1 MKIKKRDGRLE
12 QLSFDKIIYR
22 LKKIKNDAT
31 LPNKENSNGKLSSID
46 TDLIAQKVIL
56 SIYDGVSS
64 SELDEEA
71 ARIAISM
78 TENPEYA
85 RLASRIIISNLHKNT
100 TECFS
105 DIMERLYCNVDK
117 NGNPAPALADDFIE
131 IVREHK
137 DVLNET
143 IDYKRDYLFDYF
155 GFKTLEKS
163 YLMKL
168 NGKIVERPQH
178 LYMRV
183 AVQVHKHDIEN
194 VVKTYNLIS
203 QHYFTF
209 ASPTM
214 FNAGS
219 RLGNLSSCYLL
230 GSHDSIEG
238 IFKTMSDVAKISKVG
253 GGIGIHINN
262 IRSKGSV
269 IRGTNGTSD
278 GIIPMLKVYNS
289 ISTYVNQCFT
299 PNTPVYTR
307 DGIKRMD
314 QVTTEDHLVTLDG
327 SYKKVNEV
335 IVNQK
340 SEEILEIAVACG
352 IEPLSCTKVHEIYA
366 LRSKSRTGKDR
377 LIEQLR
383 TGVKKASFMPAEKL
397 TSNDYV
403 GFPIPTFEQDHPDW
417 TIEKCKAYGTSLIG
431 CGSDVVFET
440 PVLHLPKD
448 KLAVVVAAMMDRCVK
463 KQGGLLF
470 TCESLNVIR
479 SFRYMLLRFGI
490 LTSRGK
496 KGNTSILKIPK
507 IQALKDLGL
516 FTRFEIPKI
525 PKFKKATAPKTPNVI
540 NFFQFE
546 NMLYCRIKSI
556 NKKMYTGDVYD
567 FNMIDNHNYLTD
579 MGLVHNS
586 GKRKG
591 SFAIYLSPE
600 HPDILEFLDL
610 RKNQGS
616 EDLRARD
623 LFYAM
628 WMPDLFMEQVEKD
641 GDWYLMDPDECP
653 GLADTY
659 GEEYAELYW
668 KYVEAK
674 RFKRQIKAQDIW
686 MRILESQIETGNPY
700 ILYKDQANLKSNQ
713 KNIGTIKS
721 SNLCVAP
728 ETQILTSKGYFP
740 ISSLQDQSIEVWN
753 GEEFSQTVVR
763 KTGENQELVKVKFS
777 NGSELECTKY
787 HKFFV
792 VTGKVDA
799 SELRPGMKII
809 DYILPDNS
817 KVTDLYVTEII
828 HTSRISDT
836 FCFTEPKRGMGI
848 FNGVLTSQCAE
859 VLLYSDHEEY
869 AVCFTGDTQ
878 ILTKEG
884 YRRIDECDNK
894 EVLSYFNNDI
904 DLVHKEQFVK
914 ATLIDNGVR
923 DVYKLNCTGVK
934 SIKAT
939 ENHLF
944 MTLTKRKH
952 LSKSKANTYEWKK
965 LKDLTKNDKII
976 LPKTKILP
984 AFDNNIIKKVD
995 EDFLTVGWMVGDG
1008 WQHKSHVNKITTY
1021 GVCFGP
1027 NEIYARDRVLKHL
1040 RKWVE
1045 MCPFTKYGHLTH
1057 KNDFYTDKNKVF
1069 NWSCSKQN
1077 FIKYIKEKFGLMEK
1091 TAHYKC
1097 IPDKIKKSSPVQIAS
1112 FLSGLFSADGTVYI
1126 KLKES
1131 RNRFYVGLSSSS
1143 RILLDDVQNMLKCY
1157 GIECRIVF
1165 GKVSKRKNKQG
1176 KLTIE
1181 NKESILNFNKY
1192 INFLLCKEKQQQLEA
1207 GIKTIKKIDIFRDY
1221 TKLKSIEYVGQE
1233 RVYDLNVPET
1243 HNFIAEGF
1251 VVHNC
1256 NLMSVSLQKFVKYD
1270 ERKKPYFDH
1279 QLFFDV
1285 IKHAVLPMNNI
1296 IDYNYYPTPET
1307 RKSNLLHRP
1316 IGMGSQSLSELF
1328 IKMRIP
1334 FESAEAR
1341 RLNKEIFETYYF
1353 AALTGSMELAKRDG
1367 PYSTFK
1373 DSPLSQ
1379 GKFQFDLWAEHNG
1392 IDLKDYLSN
1401 RWDWEALRQ
1410 DIIQFGVRNS
1420 TLTTCMPT
1428 ASSAQIMGNTESI
1441 EPFDSCIFKRRVL
1454 SGEYA
1459 VCNKHLVDDL
1469 IKLGL
1474 WNREL
1479 KDTIIA
1485 HNGSIQNIGSIPDN
1499 IKALYKTV
1507 WEMSMKNLIDLSA
1520 ERGPFICMTQSL
1532 NLFMSAP
1539 TIKKL
1544 TSMHFYGWKRG
1555 LKTGIYYLRS
1565 KAQASAAKFSIDA
1578 NLEKK
1583 VKEQQTDHDAQVP
1596 YRLAS
1601 ETVEVQAT
1609 AEEILACSLEN
1620 REACELCSS

>member
-1 MKIKKRDGRLE
+1 
-12 QLSFDKIIYR
+12 
-22 LKKIKNDAT
+22 
-31 LPNKENSNGKLSSID
+31 
-46 TDLIAQKVIL
+46 
-56 SIYDGVSS
+56 
-64 SELDEEA
+64 
-71 ARIAISM
+71 
-78 TENPEYA
+78 
-85 RLASRIIISNLHKNT
+85 
-100 TECFS
+100 
-105 DIMERLYCNVDK
+105 
-117 NGNPAPALADDFIE
+117 
-131 IVREHK
+131 
-137 DVLNET
+137 
-143 IDYKRDYLFDYF
+143 
-155 GFKTLEKS
+155 
-163 YLMKL
+163 
-168 NGKIVERPQH
+168 
-178 LYMRV
+178 
-183 AVQVHKHDIEN
+183 
-194 VVKTYNLIS
+194 
-203 QHYFTF
+203 
-209 ASPTM
+209 
-214 FNAGS
+214 
-219 RLGNLSSCYLL
+219 
-230 GSHDSIEG
+230 
-238 IFKTMSDVAKISKVG
+238 MSDVAKISKVG

-314 QVTTEDHLVTLDG
+314 QVTTDDHLVTLDG
-327 SYKKVNEV
+327 SFKKVNEV

-352 IEPLSCTKVHEIYA
+352 IEPLCCTKVHEIYA

-377 LIEQLR
+377 LLEQLR
-383 TGVKKASFMPAEKL
+383 TGVKKPLFMPAEKL
-397 TSNDYV
+397 SSNDYV
-403 GFPIPTFEQDHPDW
+403 GFPIPTFEQDSDIW
-417 TIEKCKAYGTSLIG
+417 TLEKCKTYGTSMIS
-431 CGSDVVFET
+431 CAADTVFET
-440 PVLHLPKD
+440 AVLHLPKE

-507 IQALKDLGL
+507 IQALKDLCL
-516 FTRFEIPKI
+516 FTRFEIPKP

-546 NMLYCRIKSI
+546 NVLYCRIKSI

-653 GLADTY
+653 GLADAY
-659 GEEYAELYW
+659 GKEYAELYW
-668 KYVEAK
+668 KYVEEK
-674 RFKRQIKAQDIW
+674 RYKRQIKAQDIW

-700 ILYKDQANLKSNQ
+700 IVYKDQANLKSNQ

-721 SNLCVAP
+721 SNLC
-728 ETQILTSKGYFP
+728 S
-740 ISSLQDQSIEVWN
+740 
-753 GEEFSQTVVR
+753 
-763 KTGENQELVKVKFS
+763 
-777 NGSELECTKY
+777 
-787 HKFFV
+787 
-792 VTGKVDA
+792 
-799 SELRPGMKII
+799 
-809 DYILPDNS
+809 
-817 KVTDLYVTEII
+817 
-828 HTSRISDT
+828 
-836 FCFTEPKRGMGI
+836 
-848 FNGVLTSQCAE
+848 E
-859 VLLYSDHEEY
+859 VLLYSDHQEY

-894 EVLSYFNNDI
+894 EVLSYFNNDVE
-904 DLVHKEQFVK
+904 LHHKEQFVK

-923 DVYKLNCTGVK
+923 DTYKMTCENGSV
-934 SIKAT
+934 IKGT
-939 ENHLF
+939 EDHLF
-944 MTLTKRKH
+944 MTVNHDWT
-952 LSKSKANTYEWKK
+952 K
-965 LKDLTKNDKII
+965 LKDLTSEHQ
-976 LPKTKILP
+976 LLTTGTKSTP
-984 AFDNNIIKKVD
+984 
-995 EDFLTVGWMVGDG
+995 GMM
-1008 WQHKSHVNKITTY
+1008 
-1021 GVCFGP
+1021 P
-1027 NEIYARDRVLKHL
+1027 
-1040 RKWVE
+1040 
-1045 MCPFTKYGHLTH
+1045 
-1057 KNDFYTDKNKVF
+1057 
-1069 NWSCSKQN
+1069 
-1077 FIKYIKEKFGLMEK
+1077 
-1091 TAHYKC
+1091 
-1097 IPDKIKKSSPVQIAS
+1097 
-1112 FLSGLFSADGTVYI
+1112 GT
-1126 KLKES
+1126 
-1131 RNRFYVGLSSSS
+1131 
-1143 RILLDDVQNMLKCY
+1143 
-1157 GIECRIVF
+1157 
-1165 GKVSKRKNKQG
+1165 
-1176 KLTIE
+1176 
-1181 NKESILNFNKY
+1181 
-1192 INFLLCKEKQQQLEA
+1192 
-1207 GIKTIKKIDIFRDY
+1207 
-1221 TKLKSIEYVGQE
+1221 TKLKSIEYVGKE

-1256 NLMSVSLQKFVKYD
+1256 NLMSISLQKFVKYD

-1285 IKHAVLPMNNI
+1285 TKHAVLPMNNI

-1316 IGMGSQSLSELF
+1316 IGMGSQAISELF

-1341 RLNKEIFETYYF
+1341 KLNKEIFETYYF

-1373 DSPLSQ
+1373 GSPLSE

-1392 IDLKDYLSN
+1392 IDLKDYLSG
-1401 RWDWEALRQ
+1401 RWDWESLRK
-1410 DIIQFGVRNS
+1410 DIIEFGVRNS

-1454 SGEYA
+1454 SGEYV

-1474 WNREL
+1474 WNKEL

-1485 HNGSIQNIGSIPDN
+1485 HNGSIQSIDSIPDD

-1520 ERGPFICMTQSL
+1520 ERSPFICMTQSL

-1578 NLEKK
+1578 SLEKK
-1583 VKEQQTDHDAQVP
+1583 VKAKEQQTNPDSDAQVQ
-1596 YRLAS
+1596 
-1601 ETVEVQAT
+1601 VT

>member
-1 MKIKKRDGRLE
+1 MKIKKRDGRFE
-12 QLSFDKIIYR
+12 QLSFDKIMYR

-31 LPNKENSNGKLSSID
+31 LPNKENATGKLSSID
-46 TDLIAQKVIL
+46 TDLVAQKVIL

-105 DIMERLYCNVDK
+105 DIMERLYTNLDK
-117 NGNPAPALADDFIE
+117 NDNPAPILADDIITFI
-131 IVREHK
+131 RENK
-137 DVLNET
+137 DALNEI

-163 YLMKL
+163 YLMKI

-183 AVQVHKHDIEN
+183 AVQVHKNDIEN
-194 VVKTYNLIS
+194 VIKTYNLIS

-209 ASPTM
+209 ASPTL

-219 RLGNLSSCYLL
+219 RLGNLSSCFLI

-269 IRGTNGTSD
+269 IRGTNGISD

-299 PNTPVYTR
+299 PNTTVYSR

-314 QVTTEDHLVTLDG
+314 QVTTEDYLVTLDG
-327 SYKKVNEV
+327 SFKKVNEV
-335 IVNQK
+335 IISQK

-352 IEPLSCTKVHEIYA
+352 ISPVCCTKVHDIYA

-377 LIEQLR
+377 LLEQLR
-383 TGVKKASFMPAEKL
+383 SGVKKPSFMPAEKL
-397 TSNDYV
+397 SSNDYV
-403 GFPIPTFEQDHPDW
+403 AFPIPTFEQDLDTW
-417 TIEKCKAYGTSLIG
+417 TLERCKLYGTSLLN
-431 CGSDVVFET
+431 CDTVDKE
-440 PVLHLPKD
+440 VLHLPKS
-448 KLAVVVAAMMDRCVK
+448 KLTVVLAAMMDRCVK

-470 TCESLNVIR
+470 SSESLNVIQ
-479 SFRYMLLRFGI
+479 SMKYMLLRMGI
-490 LTSRGK
+490 LTSPGK
-496 KGNTSILKIPK
+496 KGNTSVLKIPK
-507 IQALKDLGL
+507 VQALKDLGI
-516 FTRFEIPKI
+516 FTRFEIPKP

-546 NMLYCRIKSI
+546 NILYCRIKSI

-659 GEEYAELYW
+659 GEEYAKLYW
-668 KYVEAK
+668 KYVDEK
-674 RFKRQIKAQDIW
+674 KFKRQIKAQDIW

-700 ILYKDQANLKSNQ
+700 IVYKDQANLKSNQ

-740 ISSLQDQSIEVWN
+740 IGSLRDQPVEVWN
-753 GEEFSQTVVR
+753 GQEFSETTVR
-763 KTGENQELVKVKFS
+763 KTGENQELIKVKFS
-777 NGSELECTKY
+777 NGSKLECTKY

-792 VTGKVDA
+792 VTGKRP
-799 SELRPGMKII
+799 SEYPRIIKVEAKDLEKGMKLIKCDFPII
-809 DYILPDNS
+809 EEGLSDFPYPYEHGLFSADGTLEQKKETIFQCNYKSLPSECYCGYHIKMYEQNEGNTPTVYCQGIVGKGNPRITLYGEKKKLVKYISSRLEVLPEKEGKITCRLPMELKPKYEVPINYNIDIKLRWLEGLSDGDGSICKSGKLIGIQISSIDKQFLENVKYLLQTLGCDPKICLMHKECDRLLPKNDGS
-817 KVTDLYVTEII
+817 NEYKEYKCQACYRILITSWDVATLYSLGFRPKRLDITGVYPKNNTRRWIQIEDII
-828 HTSRISDT
+828 HTNRISDT
-836 FCFTEPKRGMGI
+836 FCFTESKRNMGI
-848 FNGVLTSQCAE
+848 FNGIISSQCAE
-859 VLLYSDHEEY
+859 VLLYSDNEEY
-869 AVCFTGDTQ
+869 AVC
-878 ILTKEG
+878 
-884 YRRIDECDNK
+884 
-894 EVLSYFNNDI
+894 
-904 DLVHKEQFVK
+904 
-914 ATLIDNGVR
+914 
-923 DVYKLNCTGVK
+923 
-934 SIKAT
+934 
-939 ENHLF
+939 
-944 MTLTKRKH
+944 
-952 LSKSKANTYEWKK
+952 
-965 LKDLTKNDKII
+965 
-976 LPKTKILP
+976 
-984 AFDNNIIKKVD
+984 
-995 EDFLTVGWMVGDG
+995 
-1008 WQHKSHVNKITTY
+1008 
-1021 GVCFGP
+1021 
-1027 NEIYARDRVLKHL
+1027 
-1040 RKWVE
+1040 
-1045 MCPFTKYGHLTH
+1045 
-1057 KNDFYTDKNKVF
+1057 
-1069 NWSCSKQN
+1069 
-1077 FIKYIKEKFGLMEK
+1077 
-1091 TAHYKC
+1091 
-1097 IPDKIKKSSPVQIAS
+1097 
-1112 FLSGLFSADGTVYI
+1112 
-1126 KLKES
+1126 
-1131 RNRFYVGLSSSS
+1131 
-1143 RILLDDVQNMLKCY
+1143 
-1157 GIECRIVF
+1157 
-1165 GKVSKRKNKQG
+1165 
-1176 KLTIE
+1176 
-1181 NKESILNFNKY
+1181 
-1192 INFLLCKEKQQQLEA
+1192 
-1207 GIKTIKKIDIFRDY
+1207 
-1221 TKLKSIEYVGQE
+1221 
-1233 RVYDLNVPET
+1233 
-1243 HNFIAEGF
+1243 
-1251 VVHNC
+1251 
-1256 NLMSVSLQKFVKYD
+1256 NLMSVALPKFVKYD

-1279 QLFFDV
+1279 QLLFDV
-1285 IKHAVLPMNNI
+1285 TKHCILPMNNI
-1296 IDYNYYPTPET
+1296 IDYNFYPVPET
-1307 RKSNLLHRP
+1307 RKSNFAHRP
-1316 IGMGSQSLSELF
+1316 IGLGAQGLSCLF

-1334 FESAEAR
+1334 FESEEAR
-1341 RLNKEIFETYYF
+1341 KLNREIFETYYF

-1367 PYSTFK
+1367 AYSTFK
-1373 DSPLSQ
+1373 GSPMSE
-1379 GKFQFDLWAEHNG
+1379 GKFQFDLWSEYNG
-1392 IDLKDYLSN
+1392 IDLKNYLSG
-1401 RWDWEALRQ
+1401 RWDWDTLRK
-1410 DIIQFGVRNS
+1410 DVMQFGIRNS

-1454 SGEYA
+1454 SGEYV
-1459 VCNKHLVDDL
+1459 VCNKYLVDDL
-1469 IKLGL
+1469 LKLDL
-1474 WNREL
+1474 WNKEM

-1485 HNGSIQNIGSIPDN
+1485 NNGSIQNIDSIPDD

-1520 ERGPFICMTQSL
+1520 ERSPFICMTQSL
-1532 NLFMSAP
+1532 NLFMSSP

-1544 TSMHFYGWKRG
+1544 SSMHFYGWKQG

-1565 KAQASAAKFSIDA
+1565 KSQASAGKFSIDA

-1583 VKEQQTDHDAQVP
+1583 VKGKGKKAEPTQ
-1596 YRLAS
+1596 
-1601 ETVEVQAT
+1601 
-1609 AEEILACSLEN
+1609 EEILACSIEN
-1620 REACELCSS
+1620 REACDLCSS

>member
-1 MKIKKRDGRLE
+1 LE

-46 TDLIAQKVIL
+46 TDLVAQKVIL

-100 TECFS
+100 SECFS
-105 DIMERLYCNVDK
+105 DIMERLYSNVDK
-117 NGNPAPALADDFIE
+117 NGKPAPALADDFIQL
-131 IVREHK
+131 IRDHK
-137 DVLNET
+137 DILNET

-183 AVQVHKHDIEN
+183 AVQVHKNDIEN
-194 VVKTYNLIS
+194 VIKTYNLIS

-214 FNAGS
+214 FNSGS
-219 RLGNLSSCYLL
+219 RLGNLSSCFLI
-230 GSHDSIEG
+230 GTHDSIEG

-314 QVTTEDHLVTLDG
+314 QVTTDDHLVTLDG
-327 SYKKVNEV
+327 SFKKVNEV

-352 IEPLSCTKVHEIYA
+352 IEPLCCTKVHEIYA

-377 LIEQLR
+377 LLEQLR
-383 TGVKKASFMPAEKL
+383 SGVKKASFMPADKL
-397 TSNDYV
+397 SSNDYV
-403 GFPIPTFEQDHPDW
+403 GFPIPTFEQDSDIW
-417 TIEKCKAYGTSLIG
+417 TLEKCKAYGTSMIG
-431 CGSDVVFET
+431 CAADTVFET
-440 PVLHLPKD
+440 AVLHLPKE

-507 IQALKDLGL
+507 IQALKDLCL
-516 FTRFEIPKI
+516 FTRFEIPKP

-546 NMLYCRIKSI
+546 NILYCRIKSI

-653 GLADTY
+653 GLADAY
-659 GEEYAELYW
+659 GKEYAELYW
-668 KYVEAK
+668 KYVEEK
-674 RFKRQIKAQDIW
+674 RYKRQIKAQDIW

-700 ILYKDQANLKSNQ
+700 IVYKDQANLKSNQ

-728 ETQILTSKGYFP
+728 ETQILTSKGYFQ
-740 ISSLQDQSIEVWN
+740 IASLQDQTVEVWN
-753 GEEFSQTVVR
+753 GEEFSETVVR
-763 KTGENQELVKVKFS
+763 KTGEDQELIKVKFS
-777 NGSELECTKY
+777 NGSEIECTKY
-787 HKFFV
+787 HKFYIE
-792 VTGKVDA
+792 THGEIKAEDLK
-799 SELRPGMKII
+799 SGMKII
-809 DYILPDNS
+809 DYRLHDNS
-817 KVTDLYVTEII
+817 ELITDLYVTDII
-828 HTSRISDT
+828 HTNRISDT
-836 FCFTEPKRGMGI
+836 FCFTESKRGMGI
-848 FNGVLTSQCAE
+848 FNGIISGQCAE
-859 VLLYSDHEEY
+859 VLLYSDHEQY
-869 AVCFTGDTQ
+869 SV
-878 ILTKEG
+878 
-884 YRRIDECDNK
+884 
-894 EVLSYFNNDI
+894 
-904 DLVHKEQFVK
+904 
-914 ATLIDNGVR
+914 
-923 DVYKLNCTGVK
+923 
-934 SIKAT
+934 
-939 ENHLF
+939 
-944 MTLTKRKH
+944 
-952 LSKSKANTYEWKK
+952 
-965 LKDLTKNDKII
+965 
-976 LPKTKILP
+976 
-984 AFDNNIIKKVD
+984 
-995 EDFLTVGWMVGDG
+995 
-1008 WQHKSHVNKITTY
+1008 
-1021 GVCFGP
+1021 
-1027 NEIYARDRVLKHL
+1027 
-1040 RKWVE
+1040 
-1045 MCPFTKYGHLTH
+1045 
-1057 KNDFYTDKNKVF
+1057 
-1069 NWSCSKQN
+1069 
-1077 FIKYIKEKFGLMEK
+1077 
-1091 TAHYKC
+1091 
-1097 IPDKIKKSSPVQIAS
+1097 
-1112 FLSGLFSADGTVYI
+1112 
-1126 KLKES
+1126 
-1131 RNRFYVGLSSSS
+1131 
-1143 RILLDDVQNMLKCY
+1143 
-1157 GIECRIVF
+1157 
-1165 GKVSKRKNKQG
+1165 
-1176 KLTIE
+1176 
-1181 NKESILNFNKY
+1181 
-1192 INFLLCKEKQQQLEA
+1192 
-1207 GIKTIKKIDIFRDY
+1207 
-1221 TKLKSIEYVGQE
+1221 
-1233 RVYDLNVPET
+1233 
-1243 HNFIAEGF
+1243 
-1251 VVHNC
+1251 C
-1256 NLMSVSLQKFVKYD
+1256 NLMSISLQKFVKYD

-1285 IKHAVLPMNNI
+1285 TKHAVLPMNNI

-1316 IGMGSQSLSELF
+1316 IGMGSQAISELF

-1341 RLNKEIFETYYF
+1341 KLNKEIFETYYF

-1373 DSPLSQ
+1373 GSPLSE

-1392 IDLKDYLSN
+1392 IDLKDYLSG
-1401 RWDWEALRQ
+1401 RWDWESLRK
-1410 DIIQFGVRNS
+1410 DIMAHGVRNS

-1454 SGEYA
+1454 SGEYV

-1474 WNREL
+1474 WNKEL

-1485 HNGSIQNIGSIPDN
+1485 HNGSIQSIDSIPDD

-1507 WEMSMKNLIDLSA
+1507 WEMSMKNLIDLSS

-1578 NLEKK
+1578 SLEKK
-1583 VKEQQTDHDAQVP
+1583 VKAKEQQTNPDSDAQVQ
-1596 YRLAS
+1596 
-1601 ETVEVQAT
+1601 VT

>member
-46 TDLIAQKVIL
+46 TDLVAQKVIL

-100 TECFS
+100 SECFS
-105 DIMERLYCNVDK
+105 DIMERLYSNVDK
-117 NGNPAPALADDFIE
+117 NGKPAPALADDFIQL
-131 IVREHK
+131 IRDHK
-137 DVLNET
+137 DILNET

-183 AVQVHKHDIEN
+183 AVQVHKNDIEN
-194 VVKTYNLIS
+194 VIKTYNLIS

-214 FNAGS
+214 FNSGS
-219 RLGNLSSCYLL
+219 RLGNLSSCFLI
-230 GSHDSIEG
+230 GTHDSIEG

-314 QVTTEDHLVTLDG
+314 QVTTDDHLVTLDG
-327 SYKKVNEV
+327 SFKKVNEV

-352 IEPLSCTKVHEIYA
+352 IEPLCCTKVHEIYA

-377 LIEQLR
+377 LLEQLR
-383 TGVKKASFMPAEKL
+383 SGVKKASFMPADKL
-397 TSNDYV
+397 SSNDYV
-403 GFPIPTFEQDHPDW
+403 GFPIPTFEQDSDIW
-417 TIEKCKAYGTSLIG
+417 TLEKCKAYGTSMIG
-431 CGSDVVFET
+431 CAADTVFET
-440 PVLHLPKD
+440 AVLHLPKE

-507 IQALKDLGL
+507 IQALKDLCL
-516 FTRFEIPKI
+516 FTRFEIPKP

-546 NMLYCRIKSI
+546 NILYCRIKSI

-653 GLADTY
+653 GLADAY
-659 GEEYAELYW
+659 GKEYAELYW
-668 KYVEAK
+668 KYVEEK
-674 RFKRQIKAQDIW
+674 RYKRQIKAQDIW

-700 ILYKDQANLKSNQ
+700 IVYKDQANLKSNQ

-728 ETQILTSKGYFP
+728 ETQILTSKGYFQ
-740 ISSLQDQSIEVWN
+740 IASLQDQTVEVWN
-753 GEEFSQTVVR
+753 GEEFSETVVR
-763 KTGENQELVKVKFS
+763 KTGEDQELIKVKFS
-777 NGSELECTKY
+777 NGSEIECTKY
-787 HKFFV
+787 HKFYIE
-792 VTGKVDA
+792 THGEIKAEDLK
-799 SELRPGMKII
+799 SGMKII
-809 DYILPDNS
+809 DYRLHDNS
-817 KVTDLYVTEII
+817 ELITDLYVTDII
-828 HTSRISDT
+828 HTNRISDT
-836 FCFTEPKRGMGI
+836 FCFTESKRGMGI
-848 FNGVLTSQCAE
+848 FNGIISGQCAE
-859 VLLYSDHEEY
+859 VLLYSDHEQY
-869 AVCFTGDTQ
+869 SV
-878 ILTKEG
+878 
-884 YRRIDECDNK
+884 
-894 EVLSYFNNDI
+894 
-904 DLVHKEQFVK
+904 
-914 ATLIDNGVR
+914 
-923 DVYKLNCTGVK
+923 
-934 SIKAT
+934 
-939 ENHLF
+939 
-944 MTLTKRKH
+944 
-952 LSKSKANTYEWKK
+952 
-965 LKDLTKNDKII
+965 
-976 LPKTKILP
+976 
-984 AFDNNIIKKVD
+984 
-995 EDFLTVGWMVGDG
+995 
-1008 WQHKSHVNKITTY
+1008 
-1021 GVCFGP
+1021 
-1027 NEIYARDRVLKHL
+1027 
-1040 RKWVE
+1040 
-1045 MCPFTKYGHLTH
+1045 
-1057 KNDFYTDKNKVF
+1057 
-1069 NWSCSKQN
+1069 
-1077 FIKYIKEKFGLMEK
+1077 
-1091 TAHYKC
+1091 
-1097 IPDKIKKSSPVQIAS
+1097 
-1112 FLSGLFSADGTVYI
+1112 
-1126 KLKES
+1126 
-1131 RNRFYVGLSSSS
+1131 
-1143 RILLDDVQNMLKCY
+1143 
-1157 GIECRIVF
+1157 
-1165 GKVSKRKNKQG
+1165 
-1176 KLTIE
+1176 
-1181 NKESILNFNKY
+1181 
-1192 INFLLCKEKQQQLEA
+1192 
-1207 GIKTIKKIDIFRDY
+1207 
-1221 TKLKSIEYVGQE
+1221 
-1233 RVYDLNVPET
+1233 
-1243 HNFIAEGF
+1243 
-1251 VVHNC
+1251 C
-1256 NLMSVSLQKFVKYD
+1256 NLMSISLQKFVKYD

-1285 IKHAVLPMNNI
+1285 TKHAVLPMNNI

-1316 IGMGSQSLSELF
+1316 IGMGSQAISELF

-1341 RLNKEIFETYYF
+1341 KLNKEIFETYYF

-1373 DSPLSQ
+1373 GSPLSE

-1392 IDLKDYLSN
+1392 IDLKDYLSG
-1401 RWDWEALRQ
+1401 RWDWESLRK
-1410 DIIQFGVRNS
+1410 DIMAHGVRNS

-1454 SGEYA
+1454 SGEYV

-1474 WNREL
+1474 WNKEL

-1485 HNGSIQNIGSIPDN
+1485 HNGSIQSIDSIPDD

-1507 WEMSMKNLIDLSA
+1507 WEMSMKNLIDLSS

-1578 NLEKK
+1578 SLEKK
-1583 VKEQQTDHDAQVP
+1583 VKAKEQQTNPDSDAQVQ
-1596 YRLAS
+1596 
-1601 ETVEVQAT
+1601 VT

>member
-1 MKIKKRDGRLE
+1 MKIQKRDGRLE

-22 LKKIKNDAT
+22 LKKIKNDVT

-46 TDLIAQKVIL
+46 TDIVAQKVIL

-105 DIMERLYCNVDK
+105 DIMERLYSNVDK
-117 NGNPAPALADDFIE
+117 NGNPAPALANDFIE
-131 IVREHK
+131 LIREHK

-143 IDYKRDYLFDYF
+143 IDYKRDYIFDYF

-168 NGKIVERPQH
+168 NGKVVERPQH

-194 VVKTYNLIS
+194 VIKTYNLIS

-214 FNAGS
+214 FNSGS
-219 RLGNLSSCYLL
+219 RLGNLSSCFLI
-230 GSHDSIEG
+230 GTHDSIEG

-262 IRSKGSV
+262 IRSKGTV

-314 QVTTEDHLVTLDG
+314 QVTTDDHLVTLDG
-327 SYKKVNEV
+327 SFKKVNEV

-352 IEPLSCTKVHEIYA
+352 IEPLCCTKVHEIYA

-377 LIEQLR
+377 LLEQLR
-383 TGVKKASFMPAEKL
+383 SGVKKASFMPADKL
-397 TSNDYV
+397 SSNDYV
-403 GFPIPTFEQDHPDW
+403 GFPIPTFEQDSDIW
-417 TIEKCKAYGTSLIG
+417 TLEKCKTYGTSLLSCAADTI
-431 CGSDVVFET
+431 FET
-440 PVLHLPKD
+440 AVLHLPKE

-507 IQALKDLGL
+507 IQALKDHNL
-516 FTRFEIPKI
+516 FNRFEIPKP

-540 NFFQFE
+540 NFFEFE
-546 NMLYCRIKSI
+546 NVLYCRIKSI

-653 GLADTY
+653 GLADAY
-659 GEEYAELYW
+659 GKEYAELYW
-668 KYVEAK
+668 KYVEEK
-674 RFKRQIKAQDIW
+674 RYKRQIKAQDIW

-700 ILYKDQANLKSNQ
+700 IVYKDQANLKSNQ

-740 ISSLQDQSIEVWN
+740 IASLQDQTVEVWN
-753 GEEFSQTVVR
+753 GQEFSETVVR
-763 KTGENQELVKVKFS
+763 KTGEDQELIKVKFS
-777 NGSELECTKY
+777 NGSEIECTKY
-787 HKFFV
+787 HKFYIKTHGEV
-792 VTGKVDA
+792 RAEDLKY
-799 SELRPGMKII
+799 GMKII
-809 DYILPDNS
+809 DYRLPDNS
-817 KVTDLYVTEII
+817 ELITDLYVTDII
-828 HTSRISDT
+828 HTNRISDT
-836 FCFTEPKRGMGI
+836 FCFTESKRNMGI
-848 FNGVLTSQCAE
+848 FNGIISGQCAE
-859 VLLYSDHEEY
+859 VLLYSDHQEY

-894 EVLSYFNNDI
+894 EVLSYFNNDV
-904 DLVHKEQFVK
+904 DLHHKEQFVK

-923 DVYKLNCTGVK
+923 DTYKMTCENGSV
-934 SIKAT
+934 IKGT
-939 ENHLF
+939 EDHLF
-944 MTLTKRKH
+944 MTVDHGWT
-952 LSKSKANTYEWKK
+952 K
-965 LKDLTKNDKII
+965 LKDLTSEHH
-976 LPKTKILP
+976 L
-984 AFDNNIIKKVD
+984 
-995 EDFLTVGWMVGDG
+995 LTSGMTSG
-1008 WQHKSHVNKITTY
+1008 ITTTT
-1021 GVCFGP
+1021 G
-1027 NEIYARDRVLKHL
+1027 
-1040 RKWVE
+1040 
-1045 MCPFTKYGHLTH
+1045 M
-1057 KNDFYTDKNKVF
+1057 
-1069 NWSCSKQN
+1069 
-1077 FIKYIKEKFGLMEK
+1077 
-1091 TAHYKC
+1091 
-1097 IPDKIKKSSPVQIAS
+1097 
-1112 FLSGLFSADGTVYI
+1112 
-1126 KLKES
+1126 
-1131 RNRFYVGLSSSS
+1131 
-1143 RILLDDVQNMLKCY
+1143 
-1157 GIECRIVF
+1157 
-1165 GKVSKRKNKQG
+1165 
-1176 KLTIE
+1176 
-1181 NKESILNFNKY
+1181 
-1192 INFLLCKEKQQQLEA
+1192 
-1207 GIKTIKKIDIFRDY
+1207 
-1221 TKLKSIEYVGQE
+1221 TKLKSIEYVGKE

-1256 NLMSVSLQKFVKYD
+1256 NLMSIALPKFVKYD

-1285 IKHAVLPMNNI
+1285 TKHAVLPMNNI

-1307 RKSNLLHRP
+1307 RKSNILHRP
-1316 IGMGSQSLSELF
+1316 IGLGAQGLSCLF

-1353 AALTGSMELAKRDG
+1353 AALTGSMELAKKEG
-1367 PYSTFK
+1367 AYSTFRG
-1373 DSPLSQ
+1373 SPLSD

-1392 IDLKDYLSN
+1392 IDLKDYLSG
-1401 RWDWEALRQ
+1401 RWDWEALRK
-1410 DIIQFGVRNS
+1410 DIVEFGVRNS

-1454 SGEYA
+1454 SGEYV
-1459 VCNKHLVDDL
+1459 VCNKYLVDDL

-1474 WNREL
+1474 WNKEL

-1485 HNGSIQNIGSIPDN
+1485 HNGSIQSIDSIPDD

-1520 ERGPFICMTQSL
+1520 ERSPFICMTQSL

-1583 VKEQQTDHDAQVP
+1583 VKAKDKQT
-1596 YRLAS
+1596 
-1601 ETVEVQAT
+1601 EVT

-1620 REACELCSS
+1620 REACDLCSS